1 MFHVL
6 SYFLNMWNFDFLDFK
21 GIAGCFFP
29 LWVRYFIS
37 LNNCSSAAIL
47 YVAALVES
55 NKTGA
60 RIRCLLRVKLFP
72 STLWAGPEE
81 IPDDSVTALV

>member
-1 MFHVL
+1 MLHVL
-6 SYFLNMWNFDFLDFK
+6 LYFLNTWNFDFLDFK

-29 LWVRYFIS
+29 LWVGYFIS
-37 LNNCSSAAIL
+37 LYNCSSAVIL

-60 RIRCLLRVKLFP
+60 RIRCLLWVKLLP

-81 IPDDSVTALV
+81 IPDDSVTALM